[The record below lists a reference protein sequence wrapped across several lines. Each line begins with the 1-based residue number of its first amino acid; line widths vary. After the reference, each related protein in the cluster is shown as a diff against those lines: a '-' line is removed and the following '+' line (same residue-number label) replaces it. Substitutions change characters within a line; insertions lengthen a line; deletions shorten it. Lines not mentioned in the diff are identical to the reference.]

1 MSRERK
7 VLNDGFVR
15 LVDRMGDDHAVVQ
28 AARVSYGA
36 GTKSYSEDEALI
48 RYLMRNYHTTPF
60 EMVELKFHI
69 RAPMDCWR
77 QWIRHRTACL
87 AGDNLLDFDLPSG
100 VKRRGNQKYTL
111 SVKDIFE
118 RFQPSYNQ
126 RPDKQRYQYH
136 KRDRVQNMLL
146 RCFNEDTSVITHTHI
161 VDIWES
167 GVKDIYTLSTTD
179 SEIKAS
185 EDHLILTSEGWKK
198 LKDIVVNVDKVIC
211 LGKSLQQ
218 GPKAQSPN
226 IDYKNER
233 WLPVVGW
240 EDYYKVS
247 DQGRIQRITGGRGSQ
262 YGRYKKIT
270 ISKDRAVVTLNRP
283 GVQDTKL
290 VSILVLEAFKGCKT
304 HPSFEACHNN
314 GNSLD
319 NRVENLRWDTPK
331 NNVEDKIQHGDTTK
345 FGIRLELVTAKIK
358 TSTEMTYDIEV
369 EGPYHNFSCNSIV
382 THNSVNEYST
392 RYSEAI
398 DSCQTTEE
406 WRMQGTGN
414 KQGSSGL
421 VVAWADGYEVTCRN
435 GTYHVM
441 CPNGTVVGSWDHEPS
456 AAEYL
461 TYIES
466 TSQEALRD
474 TYEERL
480 KFGVA
485 REQARKDLPL
495 STYTEA
501 YWKIDL
507 HNLFHFLRLRLDSHA
522 QYEIRQYAKAIFCII
537 DDNEGLNASC
547 RAFEDYR
554 LNAITLSGPEI
565 AVLRGELDRE
575 VLSKR
580 EQAEYDTKLIIM
592 GLKDD
597 KRNDVQQDS

>member
-15 LVDRMGDDHAVVQ
+15 LVDRMGDDSSIVQ

-36 GTKSYSEDEALI
+36 GTKSVSEDEALI
-48 RYLMRNYHTTPF
+48 RYLMRHWHTTPF
-60 EMVELKFHI
+60 EMVELKFHV
-69 RAPMDCWR
+69 RVPMDCWR

-87 AGDNLLDFDLPSG
+87 AGSNLLDFDLPSG

-111 SVKDIFE
+111 SVKDIFD
-118 RFQPSYNQ
+118 RFQPTFNQ

-146 RCFNEDTSVITHTHI
+146 RCYNETTCNVEHTHI
-161 VDIWES
+161 VDVWES
-167 GVKDIYTLSTTD
+167 GMKDIYTLSTSH
-179 SEIKAS
+179 SEIQAS

-198 LKDIVVNVDKVIC
+198 LKDIVVNVDKVLC
-211 LGKSLQQ
+211 LGLSLAQ
-218 GPKAQSPN
+218 GPKSEFPIIN
-226 IDYKNER
+226 YKDER

-240 EDYYKVS
+240 EDYYCVS
-247 DQGRIQRITGGRGSQ
+247 DQGRVKRITGGRGSQ
-262 YGRYKKIT
+262 WGRYKKIT
-270 ISKDRAVVTLNRP
+270 ISNERAVVTLNRP
-283 GVQDTKL
+283 GYQQTKL
-290 VSILVLEAFKGCKT
+290 VSVLVLEAFQGPKGLNIYEC
-304 HPSFEACHNN
+304 CHNN

-319 NRVENLRWDTPK
+319 NRLCNLRWDTSA
-331 NNVEDKIQHGDTTK
+331 NNVNDKIIHGDTSK
-345 FGIRLELVTAKIK
+345 LGIRFELVLAKVK
-358 TSTEMTYDIEV
+358 TSHEMTYDIEV
-369 EGPYHNFSCNSIV
+369 EGPHHNFSCNSIV

-406 WRMQGTGN
+406 WRCQGVGN

-421 VVAWADGYEVTCRN
+421 VADWPDGYEVTCKN

-441 CPNGTVVGSWDHEPS
+441 CPNGTVVGSWGRMPTPAD
-456 AAEYL
+456 YL
-461 TYIES
+461 TYVES
-466 TSQEALRD
+466 KGQRLTRD
-474 TYEERL
+474 LYEERL

-501 YWKIDL
+501 YWKINL

-537 DDNEGLNASC
+537 DDNEGLTHSC

-554 LNAITLSGPEI
+554 LNAITLSGPELD
-565 AVLRGELDRE
+565 VLRNEAPLSS
-575 VLSKR
+575 LSKR
-580 EQAEYDTKLIIM
+580 EQDEYQNKLLTLGIF
-592 GLKDD
+592 
-597 KRNDVQQDS
+597 R